1 MPEKEFHG
9 KKESKQRRNTFKI
22 LFPWE
27 KYYRSLSKLLM
38 SFWSFMIPRAA
49 KM

>member
-1 MPEKEFHG
+1 MPGNEKAPEVFEPPRLN
-9 KKESKQRRNTFKI
+9 KN
-22 LFPWE
+22 LL

-38 SFWSFMIPRAA
+38 SFWSFKIPLAA